1 MTENSTQE
9 ELRLKITSYMFN
21 RRADAL
27 RGEMYEALCLG
38 AFADAKDSL
47 TSDEIASRV
56 ASQLGEKVKV
66 SESLRTIVYD
76 GLISLEKNG
85 AIIRRNNEYS
95 LDVSLNPIE
104 FQKSSHIELEKSLS
118 KPIEKIAFSINQ
130 DLSPASIKKSLHF
143 FVEASSII
151 ANDQASSLSKGNG
164 TQSFNYEE
172 KDDVPFSVIKLWEE
186 YDLGKELDFDKFITK
201 TLLNPEGELADYL
214 YRLIQ
219 VNIII
224 RLLSWDPNLEFL
236 KNTLLANKVLYLDS
250 SVLFVL
256 MQRYHPLHYFLL
268 SMLRASKND
277 LGVVFKVHETTIKEY
292 QNAIE
297 WAERENSHSYKDLK
311 IIAQI
316 CKSEGSS
323 PFEFIDNATLA
334 DYVSENMDRL
344 DVGTWQKY
352 KTSLTGRSFHDMLA
366 SLSAETEK
374 QKISVPYEE
383 LNQIKETMVRASQ
396 KQVERKKRA
405 NLKYDT
411 DHDARIFYRI
421 KSSRK
426 RSTEASSIGFD
437 KYLLTLDGSLT
448 YFSRL
453 FEIPVTETFFI
464 FPNQWYELAFPFLRL
479 ESGSVSQITSGVVS
493 MFFSRAFPK
502 LTTLIPLELCKYIF
516 ENGGQGLTTGSIKAV
531 AESMTEERLLDSLR
545 PDNDDLQKKEQ
556 AQLRVARLIAEE
568 EIKRNKEL
576 KIAERL
582 TEELKKTQQT
592 LSVDVE
598 NLSSKKEQLTSEIGD
613 IDQLQNKIN
622 LLEKTQSQEL
632 NAMQDKLD
640 KILLEQ
646 KNTKEEKETETRL
659 RRVNISTALMIFGL
673 LGGLIWLLQSSIFYG
688 WTILF
693 VIVMVIGIAFY
704 NRTASTVVLVVTL
717 LSGLLL
723 TILLTQSK
731 IDTITSIIGLGW
743 SILTY
748 VVDFLLKDRKKE
760 KAS

>member
-1 MTENSTQE
+1 
-9 ELRLKITSYMFN
+9 
-21 RRADAL
+21 
-27 RGEMYEALCLG
+27 
-38 AFADAKDSL
+38 
-47 TSDEIASRV
+47 
-56 ASQLGEKVKV
+56 
-66 SESLRTIVYD
+66 
-76 GLISLEKNG
+76 
-85 AIIRRNNEYS
+85 
-95 LDVSLNPIE
+95 
-104 FQKSSHIELEKSLS
+104 
-118 KPIEKIAFSINQ
+118 
-130 DLSPASIKKSLHF
+130 
-143 FVEASSII
+143 
-151 ANDQASSLSKGNG
+151 
-164 TQSFNYEE
+164 
-172 KDDVPFSVIKLWEE
+172 
-186 YDLGKELDFDKFITK
+186 
-201 TLLNPEGELADYL
+201 
-214 YRLIQ
+214 
-219 VNIII
+219 
-224 RLLSWDPNLEFL
+224 
-236 KNTLLANKVLYLDS
+236 
-250 SVLFVL
+250 
-256 MQRYHPLHYFLL
+256 
-268 SMLRASKND
+268 MLRASKND

-297 WAERENSHSYKDLK
+297 WAEKENSHSYKDLK

-344 DVGTWQKY
+344 DIGTWQKY
-352 KTSLTGRSFHDMLA
+352 KTSLTGRAFHDMLG
-366 SLSAETEK
+366 SLSAEIEK

-383 LNQIKETMVRASQ
+383 LNQIKETMVKASQ
-396 KQVERKKRA
+396 KQVERKKRT

-576 KIAERL
+576 KITETL
-582 TEELKKTQQT
+582 TEELKKTQQI
-592 LSVDVE
+592 LSVEVE
-598 NLSSKKEQLTSEIGD
+598 NLSSKKEQLTSEVGD

-632 NAMQDKLD
+632 NAMQGKLD

-646 KNTKEEKETETRL
+646 KTTKEEKEIETRL
-659 RRVNISTALMIFGL
+659 RRVNTSTALMIFGL

-693 VIVMVIGIAFY
+693 VIVMVVGVAFY
-704 NRTASTVVLVVTL
+704 NRTANTVILIVTL
-717 LSGLLL
+717 ISGLLL
-723 TILLTQSK
+723 TILPTQSK
-731 IDTITSIIGLGW
+731 IDTITSIVALGW

-748 VVDFLLKDRKKE
+748 VIDFLLKDRKTE
-760 KAS
+760 KTS